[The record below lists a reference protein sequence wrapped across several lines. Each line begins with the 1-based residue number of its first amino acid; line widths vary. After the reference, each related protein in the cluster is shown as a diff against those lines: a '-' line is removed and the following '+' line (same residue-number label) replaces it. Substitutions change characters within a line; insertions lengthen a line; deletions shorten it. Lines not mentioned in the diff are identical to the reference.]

1 MKTENKTE
9 LNNGKRQNN
18 GEQCDINMYA
28 VINLKEI
35 AWIKKKIMLKII
47 YNFFKYLEDSYNCR
61 VWDVAKIKLI
71 CQ

>member
-35 AWIKKKIMLKII
+35 AWIKKKNHVKNYLQ
-47 YNFFKYLEDSYNCR
+47 FFQVPR
-61 VWDVAKIKLI
+61 R
-71 CQ
+71 